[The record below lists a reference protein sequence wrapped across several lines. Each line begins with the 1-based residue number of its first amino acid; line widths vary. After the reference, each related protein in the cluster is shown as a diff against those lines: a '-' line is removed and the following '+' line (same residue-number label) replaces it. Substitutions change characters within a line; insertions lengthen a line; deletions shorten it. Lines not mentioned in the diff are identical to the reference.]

1 MRASAGPNSRCE
13 RAGIVGLPRRVQP
26 DRAARTVA
34 FVTFENEFAPLGG
47 LAAVMR
53 ELPRRMAQAE
63 QGECFTLTPFFRQIT
78 RCRRKQ
84 FAEIHPTGHTVSVR
98 FDGQPHRVEILQH
111 VDANRFHTFL
121 LDAAGFFNA
130 PCDCGN
136 PPDPK
141 APCNPYLDPADPDQ
155 LLQDALFF
163 CAAVPRAL
171 VALGKIRDLVLN
183 LQDWPAA
190 CVALTIRE
198 EPRIQSA
205 ACVLTLHNPY
215 DKPLSDRDLARIS
228 VQPLAGPTV
237 LTGMLPLLDGPL
249 CTVSE
254 NFAAELTS
262 DPLHTA
268 VYAPHLQDH
277 FRARGIVGVNNGLF
291 SRLDFPQAA
300 IDAAGEGDFG
310 PVLEEK
316 QKRRQALVQ
325 VLGEYTPREAWG
337 SLDLAGFDG
346 PIFLMFGRDD
356 PRQKGYDLA
365 AAAIRRIPKGK
376 ARYVF
381 TPIPG
386 DEGLEGLRFLRELAD
401 ERPGEV
407 KVFPFRMAQGYME
420 LQRGSSYL
428 VMCSF
433 YEPFGGAT
441 EGYAVGTPVV
451 ARATGGLVQQ
461 IVPHTGG
468 SISPAARRLAERF
481 HRRGAAPC
489 GFLFREP
496 ALPAADVEAG
506 WRAIVDCAYWPA
518 GDRVADRLGIPL
530 FDAMVGE
537 ATRAFGD
544 AVDLYTRD
552 PTGYARM
559 IYHGFGMLDRFPWE
573 RAVQEYQRVYDGV
586 CS

>member
-1 MRASAGPNSRCE
+1 
-13 RAGIVGLPRRVQP
+13 
-26 DRAARTVA
+26 
-34 FVTFENEFAPLGG
+34 
-47 LAAVMR
+47 
-53 ELPRRMAQAE
+53 MALAE
-63 QGECFTLTPFFRQIT
+63 QGQCFTLTPFFRQIT

-84 FAEIHPTGHTVSVR
+84 FAEIHSTGYTVSVP
-98 FDGQPHRVEILQH
+98 FDGQPHQVEILQH
-111 VDANRFHTFL
+111 VDPNGFHTFL

-136 PPDPK
+136 PPDPR
-141 APCNPYLDPADPDQ
+141 APCNPYLDPSDLDQ

-163 CAAVPRAL
+163 CAAVPCAL
-171 VALGKIRDLVLN
+171 VALGETHDLVLN

-215 DKPLSDRDLARIS
+215 DKPLSDCDLAR
-228 VQPLAGPTV
+228 
-237 LTGMLPLLDGPL
+237 MLPLLDGPL

-277 FRARGIVGVNNGLF
+277 FTARGVVGVDNGLF

-300 IDAAGEGDFG
+300 IDAAGAGDFG
-310 PVLEEK
+310 LVLEEK
-316 QKRRQALVQ
+316 QKRRHALVQ
-325 VLGEYTPREAWG
+325 VLQEYMPREAWG
-337 SLDLAGFDG
+337 RLDLDGFDG

-386 DEGLEGLRFLRELAD
+386 DEGLEGLYFLRELAD

-407 KVFPFRMAQGYME
+407 KVFPFRMAQGYRE

-461 IVPHTGG
+461 IAPHTGG
-468 SISPAARRLAERF
+468 SISPAARHLAERF
-481 HRRGAAPC
+481 HPRGAAPS

-496 ALPAADVEAG
+496 DLPAAVVEAG

-518 GDRVADRLGIPL
+518 GDRVADRLTIPL
-530 FDAMVGE
+530 FDAMVRE
-537 ATRAFGD
+537 ATRALLD
-544 AVDLYTRD
+544 AVDLYTRE
-552 PTGYARM
+552 PASYARM
-559 IYHGFGMLDRFPWE
+559 IYNGFGILDRFPWE
-573 RAVQEYQRVYDGV
+573 RAVKEYQRVYDGV
-586 CS
+586 CR